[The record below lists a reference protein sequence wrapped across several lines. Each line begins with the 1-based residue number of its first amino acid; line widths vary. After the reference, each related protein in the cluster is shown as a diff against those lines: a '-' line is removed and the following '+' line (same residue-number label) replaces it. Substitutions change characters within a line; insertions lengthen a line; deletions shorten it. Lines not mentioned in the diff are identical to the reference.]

1 VGSGFFPLDRELA
14 LGDKHWSEGVARR
27 AVWLSGL
34 LSSFEKGVEVLLKVG
49 QVNLSDTTIW
59 RLTERWGKQM
69 LVQEEGGQEA
79 AKAIPS
85 LVSKGEEESS
95 PRLGVAMDGTMINV
109 REEGWKELKTGC
121 VFEIEP
127 RMEEDEVTHEE
138 VEIGHAVH
146 TQYVGYLGGPEVFGE
161 KVWAEAQRQRWSGAA
176 EREVIGDGAVW
187 IWNVAGEHFWGSEQV
202 VDWYHGT
209 EHLAQAANLAYGE
222 GTLEAKHWYKRQE
235 TVLYLGD
242 VAQIVQAIEVL
253 AERHPQV
260 GEALEREA
268 AYFEHNKRRMN
279 YLELRAAGWVI
290 GSGMVESGGKQF
302 KARLAGPGMRWS
314 RPGADRMICLRGAIL
329 SRRFDACWQ
338 AAYNSPLN

>member
-1 VGSGFFPLDRELA
+1 M
-14 LGDKHWSEGVARR
+14 ARR

-34 LSSFEKGVEVLLKVG
+34 LSSFEEGVEVLLKIG
-49 QVNLSDTTIW
+49 QVNLSETTAW
-59 RLTERWGKQM
+59 RLVERWGKEL
-69 LVQEEGGQEA
+69 LVQEEA

-85 LVSKGEEESS
+85 LPAKGEEELP
-95 PRLGVAMDGTMINV
+95 PRLGVAMDGAMINI
-109 REEGWKELKTGC
+109 RGEGWKELKTGC

-127 RMEEDEVTHEE
+127 RVEEDEVTHERA
-138 VEIGHAVH
+138 EIGHAVRN
-146 TQYVGYLGGPEVFGE
+146 QYVGHLGVPEVFGE
-161 KVWAEAQRQRWSGAA
+161 KVWAGAQRRRWSAVA
-176 EREVIGDGAVW
+176 ETEVIGDGAIW
-187 IWNVAGEHFWGSEQV
+187 IWNLAAEHFWGSEQV

-235 TVLYLGD
+235 TALYLGD
-242 VAQIVQAIEVL
+242 VPQIVEAIGVL
-253 AERHPQV
+253 AEGHPQERE
-260 GEALEREA
+260 GLEREA
-268 AYFEHNKRRMN
+268 TYFEHNKRRMD
-279 YLELRAAGWVI
+279 YLELRSAGWVI

-338 AAYNSPLN
+338 AAYNSPPN